1 MKGQETTRRL
11 ITIAEMQGRD
21 LLRRRGSLLML
32 AAMPIAFYFALLGK
46 GAAAITTGGVGMAF
60 SVSGAA
66 LFSML
71 AARRIEP
78 RLVLAGFRPVELLL
92 GRLML
97 LEVLG
102 IAIVAV
108 TSALIS
114 LVSKPARPDLVFAGI
129 ALTVWVAVPLG
140 LAIATIIAKEL
151 EGVLAAIALV
161 GVQLSLP
168 IDSAAARFLPLYG
181 PLRILSRV
189 GGGSGG
195 LLGGLAGGLA
205 YGLALS
211 LIAIVSWRVRLR
223 MR

>member
-1 MKGQETTRRL
+1 VKGAETTRRL
-11 ITIAEMQGRD
+11 ITIAELLGRD
-21 LLRRRGSLLML
+21 LLRRRGALVLL

-46 GAAAITTGGVGMAF
+46 GVAAITTGGVGMAF

-78 RLVLAGFRPVELLL
+78 RLVLAGFRPIELLL
-92 GRLML
+92 GRLLL

-102 IAIVAV
+102 VAIVVV
-108 TSALIS
+108 TSGLIS
-114 LVSKPARPDLVFAGI
+114 VVSSPARPELVFAGI
-129 ALTVWVAVPLG
+129 ALTIWVAVPLG
-140 LAIATIIAKEL
+140 LAIATVIAREL
-151 EGVLAAIALV
+151 EGVLAAIAFV

-168 IDSAAARFLPLYG
+168 IDSAVARFLPLYG

-195 LLGGLAGGLA
+195 LVGGLAGGLA
-205 YGLALS
+205 YGFVLS
-211 LIAIVSWRVRLR
+211 LLSIITWRLRLR